1 VSLYRELQ
9 IVLAVVSTL
18 IMLYVDAVSIL
29 NNIENLSVNCS
40 DSPRKRKRALDV
52 FRLETS

>member
-1 VSLYRELQ
+1 LYRELQ

-40 DSPRKRKRALDV
+40 GSPRKRKRALDV